1 MRTTHSRS
9 SLPSAR
15 SCARLSSSPS
25 AGHNAMAE
33 SGKIVGAPMDR
44 VDGRLKVTGG
54 ARYAAEFSAPRLAH
68 AVLLQSTIASG
79 RIKSLDTAAA
89 ERAPGVIAVIT
100 YRNIPPMP
108 RPSVP
113 PAGESLP
120 LLNPEIH
127 YSGQNVAV
135 VIAETFEQAEHA
147 TALIK
152 IDYVV
157 QKPAVVLDEHVG
169 DAFVP

>member
-33 SGKIVGAPMDR
+33 WGKIVGAPMDR

-68 AVLLQSTIASG
+68 GVLHQSTIASG
-79 RIKSLDTAAA
+79 RIRDLDTAAA
-89 ERAPGVIAVIT
+89 EGAPRVIAVIT
-100 YRNIPPMP
+100 HRNIPGMP
-108 RPSVP
+108 RPSVR
-113 PAGESLP
+113 
-120 LLNPEIH
+120 
-127 YSGQNVAV
+127 
-135 VIAETFEQAEHA
+135 
-147 TALIK
+147 
-152 IDYVV
+152 
-157 QKPAVVLDEHVG
+157 PAVERLRLLI
-169 DAFVP
+169 P